1 MAAVKK
7 VKSIF
12 LVTKDCVFP
21 ENYYNSTRKLVC
33 FYIGVKGILKVNL
46 YIIFRR
52 IIYHFNFQEGLENGY
67 NSGDIREGACCAGRI

>member
-1 MAAVKK
+1 MFLKIKTYVNGKNTNP
-7 VKSIF
+7 IF

-33 FYIGVKGILKVNL
+33 FYIGVKGIVKVNL

-52 IIYHFNFQEGLENGY
+52 IIYNF
-67 NSGDIREGACCAGRI
+67 IIFRRV